1 MNKKSNSQVV
11 IIAGPNGAGKTSLAP
26 HLLRDWLG
34 LLEYVNADTIA
45 QGLSAFQ
52 SEQAAFEAGRIM
64 LKRLRELAEQRK
76 SFAFETTL
84 ATRSYAARLEKLC
97 RDGYRVNL
105 MFIWLSSPD
114 LAIER
119 VRRRV
124 ASGGHNIPEETI
136 RRRYRKGIKNFFSLY
151 QPLADSWAVYDNSA
165 FHNPILMANGEG
177 KTEIVIQ
184 PNLWQ
189 SFCEIAK

>member
-1 MNKKSNSQVV
+1 MGEKLNNQVV

-26 HLLRDWLG
+26 YLLRDWLG

-52 SEQAAFEAGRIM
+52 PERAAFEAGRIM

-84 ATRSYAARLEKLC
+84 ATRSYAGWLEKLR

-105 MFIWLSSPD
+105 MFVWLNSPD
-114 LAIER
+114 LA
-119 VRRRV
+119 V
-124 ASGGHNIPEETI
+124 
-136 RRRYRKGIKNFFSLY
+136 
-151 QPLADSWAVYDNSA
+151 
-165 FHNPILMANGEG
+165 
-177 KTEIVIQ
+177 
-184 PNLWQ
+184 
-189 SFCEIAK
+189 

>member
-1 MNKKSNSQVV
+1 MSEKSNNQVI
-11 IIAGPNGAGKTSLAP
+11 IIAGPNGAGKTELAP

-34 LLEYVNADTIA
+34 LLDYVNADTIA

-64 LKRLRELAEQRK
+64 LKRLRELAGQRK

-84 ATRSYAARLEKLC
+84 ATRSYAAWLEKLR

-105 MFIWLSSPD
+105 MFVWLNNPE

-124 ASGGHNIPEETI
+124 ASGGHDIPEEAI

-165 FHNPILMANGEG
+165 FHNPVLIASG
-177 KTEIVIQ
+177 KKDIESVVDSD
-184 PNLWQ
+184 LWQ
-189 SFCEIAK
+189 RFREVAK